1 MRISDW
7 SSDVCSS
14 DLKVLP
20 VAREHRDILGEPAIP
35 HQGPAVE
42 GEAGIES
49 GGERAEEDL
58 ENQQNGERYDAGGIA
73 RGPGAWIVGKPG
85 QVQSRPHPAA
95 KDQECRRQV
104 RGEAEERKS
113 GV

>member
-1 MRISDW
+1 MVD
-7 SSDVCSS
+7 
-14 DLKVLP
+14 KVLP
-20 VAREHRDILGEPAIP
+20 VAREHRDIRGEPAIP

-49 GGERAEEDL
+49 GGERAAEDL

-85 QVQSRPHPAA
+85 QVQSRPTHAG
-95 KDQECRRQV
+95 KSEECRRKV
-104 RGEAEERKS
+104 RGEDEEGHRRS
-113 GV
+113 VD